1 MAEIQRLDRGNS
13 FPPEKYY
20 EACITYHILRYYEE
34 KRIGR
39 IFPFSISQ
47 IREKQKGM
55 ISAITWKIRSTSLFN
70 TNVRI
75 MDRRLGKSISVN

>member
-39 IFPFSISQ
+39 IFLSASV
-47 IREKQKGM
+47 RYGKKLKGM

>member
-39 IFPFSISQ
+39 IFPFSNQSDTG
-47 IREKQKGM
+47 KKLKGM
-55 ISAITWKIRSTSLFN
+55 I
-70 TNVRI
+70 
-75 MDRRLGKSISVN
+75 RLLPGR